1 MELVRHTARTPER
14 CRGAVVAIGNFDG
27 IHRGHQELIAKTKRI
42 AEELGAPAA
51 VMTFEPHPRE
61 FFKPDQPPFRLT
73 PFRVKLRLLEA
84 LDLDILYAV
93 PFNLKLSQL
102 SAEAFAREVLGEALG
117 VRHVIVGD
125 NFRFGH
131 KAAGDVTML
140 TELGRHHGFGVT
152 GVRRVAGPGEEIY
165 SSTLVR
171 NYLTAGNPTRAA
183 LLLGRYWE
191 IEGRVLHGH
200 KRGRELGY
208 PTANI
213 GLGEILNPAFGV
225 YAVNAALDR
234 AGSGN
239 GSPEWLP
246 GVANVGMSPMFD
258 NKAPLLEVHLFD
270 FDGDLYARHMRV
282 ALVDYLR
289 PEMTFDDLEG
299 LTAQMASDSERA
311 RQTLAWERWD
321 QSWPAGPYLSQSE

>member
-1 MELVRHTARTPER
+1 MELVRHYSRTPER

-61 FFKPDQPPFRLT
+61 FFKPDQPDFRLT
-73 PFRVKLRLLEA
+73 PFRVKVRLLEA
-84 LDLDILYAV
+84 LDLDLLYAI
-93 PFNLKLSQL
+93 PFNRKLSNL
-102 SAEAFAREVLGEALG
+102 SAEAFAGGVLGDALG

-131 KAAGDVTML
+131 KAAGDLELL
-140 TELGRHHGFGVT
+140 TQLGRAHGFGVT
-152 GVRRVAGPGEEIY
+152 GVTRVAGPGEEIY

-213 GLGEILNPAFGV
+213 GLGGILNPAFGV

-239 GSPEWLP
+239 GTPDWLP
-246 GVANVGMSPMFD
+246 GVANIGLSPMFD

-270 FDGDLYARHMRV
+270 FDGDLYAKHMRV

-289 PEMTFDDLEG
+289 PEMTFADLDG
-299 LTAQMASDSERA
+299 LKAQMAKDSDRA